1 MKQIDN
7 KDLKIAV
14 DNKTLKSM
22 DILEYKFC
30 FC

>member
-7 KDLKIAV
+7 EDLKIVV

-22 DILEYKFC
+22 DILEYKLC